1 MYMRFLRKFLFG
13 VVVLIFVISLFQFSW
28 EIGLSSLVLIAATW
42 CIWLVL
48 KKITTVVVRP
58 ELLFSSEPFRDSGK
72 NGKNAGISVNQ
83 KTAVENLIPGVD
95 GSVFEQFRENL
106 NFTPTP
112 RTSAGPTPSSAN
124 TSNSSFVADAY
135 GKANSTND
143 PENFSEEL
151 DEVEQVKV
159 TLSKNAKTLQ
169 QEQNAGTAEDGV
181 EELREDAT
189 WNPSEN
195 VVEGLNERV
204 PEKPITNNR
213 EKGETDGKLGAGEEA
228 LEILS
233 RKHQEL
239 RRQTKD
245 QKMEPLVKYDEDL
258 FADELIPLP
267 GGESLFE
274 PEKGGFNDLDPL
286 ASQSATDS
294 LDDEEVL
301 GSSLRKN
308 TPLYEKTAEAEGLL
322 KLATASC
329 EAGRLEESRASLESY
344 LDLLKELVQEPS
356 PNVMHL
362 AEKLDIPL
370 GSTKTRAFASNTEE
384 TKTGTTRELEKTLR
398 DEPEQTNY
406 ANVMDGIVKTL
417 EDKESYD
424 EALPLLKDLL
434 KYNRQ
439 RVNIS
444 AMDPLFDR
452 IERALSSLKNDE
464 DLVVTYKEHLAIKQQ
479 LGDIEGELDL
489 LDLISTYYANLGD
502 LKASERYQAES
513 LRVKAGLEYKKAI
526 EEEETGR

>member
-1 MYMRFLRKFLFG
+1 MYIRFLRKFLFG
-13 VVVLIFVISLFQFSW
+13 VVALICVILLFQFSW

-48 KKITTVVVRP
+48 KKITTVVVNP

-169 QEQNAGTAEDGV
+169 QEQNAGAAED
-181 EELREDAT
+181 A
-189 WNPSEN
+189 
-195 VVEGLNERV
+195 VEGLNEGV
-204 PEKPITNNR
+204 PEEPITNNR

-526 EEEETGR
+526 EEEEETGR

>member
-1 MYMRFLRKFLFG
+1 MYMGFLRKFLLG
-13 VVVLIFVISLFQFSW
+13 IAALIFVISLFQFSW

-42 CIWLVL
+42 CIWIVL
-48 KKITTVVVRP
+48 KKITTVVVNP
-58 ELLFSSEPFRDSGK
+58 ELLFPSEPFRDSGK
-72 NGKNAGISVNQ
+72 NAEKSVNQ
-83 KTAVENLIPGVD
+83 KNAVENLIPSVGA
-95 GSVFEQFRENL
+95 SVFEKFRENL
-106 NFTPTP
+106 NFTAPL
-112 RTSAGPTPSSAN
+112 RTSADPTPSSAN
-124 TSNSSFVADAY
+124 TSNSGFVTDAY
-135 GKANSTND
+135 GNANSTNY

-151 DEVEQVKV
+151 DDVENVKV

-169 QEQNAGTAEDGV
+169 KEQNAGAAEDRV
-181 EELREDAT
+181 EELREDVT
-189 WNPSEN
+189 WTPSEDA
-195 VVEGLNERV
+195 VERMNERV
-204 PEKPITNNR
+204 PEKTITTSR
-213 EKGETDGKLGAGEEA
+213 EKGETDRKLGAGEEA

-233 RKHQEL
+233 RKHLEL

-245 QKMEPLVKYDEDL
+245 QKMEPLVNYDEDL

-267 GGESLFE
+267 GEENLFE
-274 PEKGGFNDLDPL
+274 PEKGRLNELDPL

-294 LDDEEVL
+294 LDEEEVL

-329 EAGRLEESRASLESY
+329 EAGRMEESRASLESY

-370 GSTKTRAFASNTEE
+370 GSTKTRAFSSNTEK
-384 TKTGTTRELEKTLR
+384 TKTETTKGLEKTLH
-398 DEPEQTNY
+398 DEPELTNY

-444 AMDPLFDR
+444 AMDPLYDR

-479 LGDIEGELDL
+479 LGDIEGELNL

-513 LRVKAGLEYKKAI
+513 LRVKASLESKKSI
-526 EEEETGR
+526 EGET

>member
-1 MYMRFLRKFLFG
+1 
-13 VVVLIFVISLFQFSW
+13 
-28 EIGLSSLVLIAATW
+28 
-42 CIWLVL
+42 
-48 KKITTVVVRP
+48 
-58 ELLFSSEPFRDSGK
+58 
-72 NGKNAGISVNQ
+72 
-83 KTAVENLIPGVD
+83 
-95 GSVFEQFRENL
+95 
-106 NFTPTP
+106 
-112 RTSAGPTPSSAN
+112 
-124 TSNSSFVADAY
+124 
-135 GKANSTND
+135 
-143 PENFSEEL
+143 
-151 DEVEQVKV
+151 
-159 TLSKNAKTLQ
+159 
-169 QEQNAGTAEDGV
+169 
-181 EELREDAT
+181 
-189 WNPSEN
+189 
-195 VVEGLNERV
+195 
-204 PEKPITNNR
+204 
-213 EKGETDGKLGAGEEA
+213 
-228 LEILS
+228 
-233 RKHQEL
+233 
-239 RRQTKD
+239 
-245 QKMEPLVKYDEDL
+245 MEPLVKYDEDL

-370 GSTKTRAFASNTEE
+370 DSTKTRAFASNNEE

-526 EEEETGR
+526 EEEEEETGR

>member
-1 MYMRFLRKFLFG
+1 MRFLRKFLFG
-13 VVVLIFVISLFQFSW
+13 VVALIFVISLLKFSW
-28 EIGLSSLVLIAATW
+28 GIGLSSLVLIAATW

-48 KKITTVVVRP
+48 KKITTVVVKP

-72 NGKNAGISVNQ
+72 NSGKPVNQ
-83 KTAVENLIPGVD
+83 KTAEGNLISGVD

-106 NFTPTP
+106 NFPPTHQ
-112 RTSAGPTPSSAN
+112 TSTGQTPSSAN

-135 GKANSTND
+135 GKAYSTND
-143 PENFSEEL
+143 PENFLEEL

-169 QEQNAGTAEDGV
+169 QGQNADVAEDVV
-181 EELREDAT
+181 EEMNEDVT
-189 WNPSEN
+189 LTPSEDE
-195 VVEGLNERV
+195 VEGLNERV
-204 PEKPITNNR
+204 PERPITNNR
-213 EKGETDGKLGAGEEA
+213 GKGVTDGKVGAGEEA

-245 QKMEPLVKYDEDL
+245 LKMEPLVKYDEDL

-267 GGESLFE
+267 GEESLFE
-274 PEKGGFNDLDPL
+274 TETGGFNDLDPL
-286 ASQSATDS
+286 ASKPARYS
-294 LDDEEVL
+294 LDDEESL

-329 EAGRLEESRASLESY
+329 EAGRMEESRASLKSY
-344 LDLLKELVQEPS
+344 LDLLKELAQEPS
-356 PNVMHL
+356 INVMHL
-362 AEKLDIPL
+362 AEKLDIPI
-370 GSTKTRAFASNTEE
+370 GSTKTSAFASNTEE
-384 TKTGTTRELEKTLR
+384 TKTRTTTELGKTIQ

-444 AMDPLFDR
+444 AMDPLYDR

-513 LRVKAGLEYKKAI
+513 LRVKAGLEYKKSI
-526 EEEETGR
+526 EEEEEETGR

>member
-1 MYMRFLRKFLFG
+1 
-13 VVVLIFVISLFQFSW
+13 
-28 EIGLSSLVLIAATW
+28 
-42 CIWLVL
+42 
-48 KKITTVVVRP
+48 
-58 ELLFSSEPFRDSGK
+58 
-72 NGKNAGISVNQ
+72 
-83 KTAVENLIPGVD
+83 
-95 GSVFEQFRENL
+95 
-106 NFTPTP
+106 
-112 RTSAGPTPSSAN
+112 
-124 TSNSSFVADAY
+124 
-135 GKANSTND
+135 
-143 PENFSEEL
+143 
-151 DEVEQVKV
+151 
-159 TLSKNAKTLQ
+159 
-169 QEQNAGTAEDGV
+169 
-181 EELREDAT
+181 
-189 WNPSEN
+189 
-195 VVEGLNERV
+195 
-204 PEKPITNNR
+204 
-213 EKGETDGKLGAGEEA
+213 
-228 LEILS
+228 
-233 RKHQEL
+233 
-239 RRQTKD
+239 
-245 QKMEPLVKYDEDL
+245 MEPLVKYDEDL

-370 GSTKTRAFASNTEE
+370 GSTKTRDLASNTEE
-384 TKTGTTRELEKTLR
+384 TKTGTTRELKKTLR
-398 DEPEQTNY
+398 DEPDQTNY

>member
-1 MYMRFLRKFLFG
+1 M
-13 VVVLIFVISLFQFSW
+13 
-28 EIGLSSLVLIAATW
+28 
-42 CIWLVL
+42 
-48 KKITTVVVRP
+48 
-58 ELLFSSEPFRDSGK
+58 
-72 NGKNAGISVNQ
+72 
-83 KTAVENLIPGVD
+83 
-95 GSVFEQFRENL
+95 
-106 NFTPTP
+106 
-112 RTSAGPTPSSAN
+112 
-124 TSNSSFVADAY
+124 
-135 GKANSTND
+135 
-143 PENFSEEL
+143 
-151 DEVEQVKV
+151 
-159 TLSKNAKTLQ
+159 
-169 QEQNAGTAEDGV
+169 
-181 EELREDAT
+181 
-189 WNPSEN
+189 
-195 VVEGLNERV
+195 
-204 PEKPITNNR
+204 
-213 EKGETDGKLGAGEEA
+213 
-228 LEILS
+228 
-233 RKHQEL
+233 
-239 RRQTKD
+239 
-245 QKMEPLVKYDEDL
+245 
-258 FADELIPLP
+258 
-267 GGESLFE
+267 
-274 PEKGGFNDLDPL
+274 
-286 ASQSATDS
+286 
-294 LDDEEVL
+294 

>member
-1 MYMRFLRKFLFG
+1 MRFLRKFLFG
-13 VVVLIFVISLFQFSW
+13 VVTLIFVISLFQFSW

-58 ELLFSSEPFRDSGK
+58 ELLFPSEPFRDSGK
-72 NGKNAGISVNQ
+72 NAGISVNK

-106 NFTPTP
+106 NFAPTP
-112 RTSAGPTPSSAN
+112 RTSTGPTPSSAN

-189 WNPSEN
+189 WTPSEDA
-195 VVEGLNERV
+195 VEGLNERV

-213 EKGETDGKLGAGEEA
+213 EKEDTDGKLGAGEEA

-356 PNVMHL
+356 PNVIHL

-370 GSTKTRAFASNTEE
+370 GSTKTKAFASNTEE

-513 LRVKAGLEYKKAI
+513 LRVKASLEYKKAI